1 MMSAIIT
8 GFLLCFSLNCVIGA
22 QNTYLF
28 RQGVRNE
35 YVYSLAGFCTVSDFV
50 LIIAG
55 VYGMSL
61 IVNQFYIDLF
71 LVLSALCLL
80 LYGVYRIKNVMSLSY
95 GASEE
100 VYLQRSFKKS
110 VMAMSAFTLLNPHVY
125 LDTVI
130 LIGSASLQYNYD
142 EKIFY
147 ILGAT
152 VASII
157 FFYGVAI
164 LSRLFS
170 TLSKN
175 IALLKSVDIITSIIL
190 FFISFAMVKA
200 TSFV

>member
-1 MMSAIIT
+1 MMGAIIT

-28 RQGVRNE
+28 RQGIRNE

-50 LIIAG
+50 LILAG

-61 IVNQFYIDLF
+61 IVSQFYIDLF

-80 LYGVYRIKNVMSLSY
+80 LYGVYRIKNIMSLSY

-110 VMAMSAFTLLNPHVY
+110 IMAMSAFTLLNPHVY

-130 LIGSASLQYNYD
+130 LIGSASLQYNSG

-164 LSRLFS
+164 LSRVFS
-170 TLSKN
+170 SISKN
-175 IALLKSVDIITSIIL
+175 IVLLKSVDIITSIIL
-190 FFISFAMVKA
+190 FVISFAMVKA
-200 TSFV
+200 TSFL

>member
-35 YVYSLAGFCTVSDFV
+35 YAYSLAGFCTVSDFV
-50 LIIAG
+50 LILAG

-61 IVNQFYIDLF
+61 IVSQFYIVLF

-170 TLSKN
+170 SLSKN
-175 IALLKSVDIITSIIL
+175 IVLLKSVDIITSTIL
-190 FFISFAMVKA
+190 FIISFAMVKA

>member
-61 IVNQFYIDLF
+61 IVSQFYIDLF

-80 LYGVYRIKNVMSLSY
+80 LYGVYRIKNVIFLSY
-95 GASEE
+95 GSSEE

-110 VMAMSAFTLLNPHVY
+110 IMAMSAFTLLNPHVY

-152 VASII
+152 IASIL

-170 TLSKN
+170 SLSKN
-175 IALLKSVDIITSIIL
+175 IVLLKSVDIITSIIL
-190 FFISFAMVKA
+190 FIISFAMVKA
-200 TSFV
+200 TSFI

>member
-71 LVLSALCLL
+71 LVLSAICLL
-80 LYGVYRIKNVMSLSY
+80 LYGIYRVKNVMSLSY

-110 VMAMSAFTLLNPHVY
+110 IMAMSAFTLLTPHVY

-130 LIGSASLQYNYD
+130 LIGSASLQYNSD

-170 TLSKN
+170 SLSKN
-175 IALLKSVDIITSIIL
+175 ILLLKSVDIITSIIL
-190 FFISFAMVKA
+190 FIISFAMVKA
-200 TSFV
+200 TSFI

>member
-1 MMSAIIT
+1 MSAIIT

-61 IVNQFYIDLF
+61 IVSQFYIDLF

-80 LYGVYRIKNVMSLSY
+80 LYGVYRIKNVIFLSY
-95 GASEE
+95 GSSEE

-110 VMAMSAFTLLNPHVY
+110 IMAMSAFTLLNPHVY

-152 VASII
+152 IASIL

-170 TLSKN
+170 SLSKN

-190 FFISFAMVKA
+190 FIISFAMVKA

>member
-61 IVNQFYIDLF
+61 IVSQFYIDLF
-71 LVLSALCLL
+71 LILSALCLL

-100 VYLQRSFKKS
+100 VYLQKVLKR
-110 VMAMSAFTLLNPHVY
+110 
-125 LDTVI
+125 
-130 LIGSASLQYNYD
+130 
-142 EKIFY
+142 
-147 ILGAT
+147 
-152 VASII
+152 
-157 FFYGVAI
+157 
-164 LSRLFS
+164 
-170 TLSKN
+170 
-175 IALLKSVDIITSIIL
+175 ALWQCLPL
-190 FFISFAMVKA
+190 HF
-200 TSFV
+200 

>member
-61 IVNQFYIDLF
+61 IVSQFYIDLF

-80 LYGVYRIKNVMSLSY
+80 LYGVYRINNVMSLSY
-95 GASEE
+95 GVSEE

-110 VMAMSAFTLLNPHVY
+110 IMAMSAFTLLNPHVY

-130 LIGSASLQYNYD
+130 LIGSASLQYNSD

-190 FFISFAMVKA
+190 FIISFAMVKA

>member
-1 MMSAIIT
+1 MSAIIT
-8 GFLLCFSLNCVIGA
+8 GFMLCFSLNCVIGA

-35 YVYSLAGFCTVSDFV
+35 YVYSLAAFCTISDFV
-50 LIIAG
+50 LIMAG

-61 IVNQFYIDLF
+61 IVSQFYIDLF
-71 LVLSALCLL
+71 LILSALCLL
-80 LYGVYRIKNVMSLSY
+80 FYGIYRIKNIMSLSY
-95 GASEE
+95 GVSDEI
-100 VYLQRSFKKS
+100 YLQRSFRKS
-110 VMAMSAFTLLNPHVY
+110 ILAMSAFTLLNPHVY

-130 LIGSASLQYNYD
+130 LIGSASLQYNRD

-152 VASII
+152 VASIV

-170 TLSKN
+170 SLSKN
-175 IALLKSVDIITSIIL
+175 ITLLKSVDVITSIIL
-190 FFISFAMVKA
+190 FVISFAMLKA
-200 TSFV
+200 TSFI

>member
-35 YVYSLAGFCTVSDFV
+35 YVYSLACFCTVSDFV

-80 LYGVYRIKNVMSLSY
+80 LYGIYRIKNVMSLSY

-110 VMAMSAFTLLNPHVY
+110 IIAMSAFTLLNPHVY

-130 LIGSASLQYNYD
+130 LIGSASLQYNSD

-152 VASII
+152 LASII

-170 TLSKN
+170 SLSKN
-175 IALLKSVDIITSIIL
+175 IALLKFVDIITSIIL
-190 FFISFAMVKA
+190 FIISFAMVKA

>member
-1 MMSAIIT
+1 MMSAILT
-8 GFLLCFSLNCVIGA
+8 GFMLCFSLNCVIGA

-35 YVYSLAGFCTVSDFV
+35 YVYSLAGFCTISDFV

-61 IVNQFYIDLF
+61 IVSQFYIDLF

-80 LYGVYRIKNVMSLSY
+80 LYGVYRIKNVMSVSY
-95 GASEE
+95 GVSEE
-100 VYLQRSFKKS
+100 IYLQRSFKKS
-110 VMAMSAFTLLNPHVY
+110 ITAMSAFTLLNPHVY

-130 LIGSASLQYNYD
+130 LIGSASLQYSYD

-190 FFISFAMVKA
+190 FIISFAMVKA

>member
-61 IVNQFYIDLF
+61 IVSQFYIDLF

-80 LYGVYRIKNVMSLSY
+80 LYGVYRIKNVIFLSY
-95 GASEE
+95 GSSEE

-110 VMAMSAFTLLNPHVY
+110 IMAMSAFTLLNPHVY

-152 VASII
+152 IASIL

-170 TLSKN
+170 SLSKN

-190 FFISFAMVKA
+190 FIISFAMVKA
-200 TSFV
+200 TSFI

>member
-1 MMSAIIT
+1 MSAIIT

-50 LIIAG
+50 LILAG

-61 IVNQFYIDLF
+61 IVSQFYIDLF
-71 LVLSALCLL
+71 LILSALCLL
-80 LYGVYRIKNVMSLSY
+80 LYGVYRIKNVIFLSY
-95 GASEE
+95 GSSEE

-110 VMAMSAFTLLNPHVY
+110 IMAMSAFTLLNPHVY

-152 VASII
+152 IASIL

-170 TLSKN
+170 SLSKN
-175 IALLKSVDIITSIIL
+175 IVLLKSVDIITSIIL
-190 FFISFAMVKA
+190 FIISFAMVKA
-200 TSFV
+200 TSFI

>member
-1 MMSAIIT
+1 MSAIIT

-61 IVNQFYIDLF
+61 IVSQFYIDLF
-71 LVLSALCLL
+71 MILSALCLL

-142 EKIFY
+142 EKSFY

-170 TLSKN
+170 SLSKN
-175 IALLKSVDIITSIIL
+175 IVLLKSVDIITSIIL
-190 FFISFAMVKA
+190 FIISFAMVKA
-200 TSFV
+200 TSLI

>member
-61 IVNQFYIDLF
+61 IVSQFYIDLF
-71 LVLSALCLL
+71 LILSALCLL

-125 LDTVI
+125 LDTC
-130 LIGSASLQYNYD
+130 
-142 EKIFY
+142 
-147 ILGAT
+147 
-152 VASII
+152 
-157 FFYGVAI
+157 
-164 LSRLFS
+164 
-170 TLSKN
+170 
-175 IALLKSVDIITSIIL
+175 LLYTSP
-190 FFISFAMVKA
+190 SPRDNR
-200 TSFV
+200 

>member
-1 MMSAIIT
+1 MSAIIT

-61 IVNQFYIDLF
+61 IVSQFYIDLF

-80 LYGVYRIKNVMSLSY
+80 LYGVYRIKNVIFLSY
-95 GASEE
+95 GSSEE

-110 VMAMSAFTLLNPHVY
+110 IMAMSAFTLLNPHVY

-152 VASII
+152 IASIL

-170 TLSKN
+170 SLSKN

-190 FFISFAMVKA
+190 FIISFAMVKA
-200 TSFV
+200 TSFI

>member
-61 IVNQFYIDLF
+61 IVSQFYIDLF
-71 LVLSALCLL
+71 LILSALCLL
-80 LYGVYRIKNVMSLSY
+80 LYGVYRIKNVIFLSY
-95 GASEE
+95 GSSEE

-110 VMAMSAFTLLNPHVY
+110 IMAMSAFTLLNPHVY

-152 VASII
+152 IASIL

-170 TLSKN
+170 SLSKN
-175 IALLKSVDIITSIIL
+175 IVLLKSVDIITSIIL
-190 FFISFAMVKA
+190 FIISFAMVKA

>member
-61 IVNQFYIDLF
+61 IVSQFYIDLF

-110 VMAMSAFTLLNPHVY
+110 IMAMSAFTLLNPHVY

-142 EKIFY
+142 EKIYY

-152 VASII
+152 LASII

-164 LSRLFS
+164 ISRIFS
-170 TLSKN
+170 SLSKN

-190 FFISFAMVKA
+190 FIISFAMVKA

>member
-61 IVNQFYIDLF
+61 IVSQFYIDLF

-80 LYGVYRIKNVMSLSY
+80 LYGIYRIKNVMSLSY

-100 VYLQRSFKKS
+100 VYLQRSFTKS
-110 VMAMSAFTLLNPHVY
+110 IIAMSAFTLLNPHVY

-130 LIGSASLQYNYD
+130 LIGSASLQYNFD

-147 ILGAT
+147 VLGAT

-170 TLSKN
+170 SLSKN
-175 IALLKSVDIITSIIL
+175 IVLLKSVDIITSIIL
-190 FFISFAMVKA
+190 FIISFAMVKA
-200 TSFV
+200 TSFA